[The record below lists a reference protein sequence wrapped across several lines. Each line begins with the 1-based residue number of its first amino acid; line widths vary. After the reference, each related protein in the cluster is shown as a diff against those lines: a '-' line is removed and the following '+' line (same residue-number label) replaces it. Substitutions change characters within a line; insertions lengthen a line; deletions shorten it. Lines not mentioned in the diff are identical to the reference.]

1 MSLLEDA
8 IDHILN
14 DLCFDAFEAGEN
26 HGRPPDS
33 SAYTRRVLALLQE
46 HPWFDGAVN
55 RMTSVPLRLFDESNA
70 AVRVSREHAA
80 DLLLAALGK
89 DTE

>member
-1 MSLLEDA
+1 MSLEGA
-8 IDHILN
+8 IDHIL
-14 DLCFDAFEAGEN
+14 DTLRCDAYDAGEN

-33 SAYTRRVLALLQE
+33 SAYTRRVLALLRE
-46 HPWFDGAVN
+46 GPWFDGAVD

-80 DLLLAALGK
+80 DLLRAALGE
-89 DTE
+89 DT

>member
-33 SAYTRRVLALLQE
+33 SAYTRRVLALLRE
-46 HPWFDGAVN
+46 GPWFDGAVERIAALFTFTDEWGN
-55 RMTSVPLRLFDESNA
+55 PDPDCARALAEIVLR
-70 AVRVSREHAA
+70 
-80 DLLLAALGK
+80 AALGE
-89 DTE
+89 DT